1 MKELKVVSWRVI
13 NVDPIG
19 RAKENKEILLDKE
32 EYQYLFSFIKEKREE
47 NIINAEY
54 GCSHYLGLS
63 LEKELRDTYFSCV
76 AGLYVASIL
85 SNGDIFICPNV
96 ERRKEFIHGNIKH
109 DNFVEVWENKF
120 QLFRTDNRTKYDQCN
135 GCPNWK
141 YCLADLFHTFDFEK
155 KKTCFCIRELY
166 EVNYV

>member
-47 NIINAEY
+47 NIINVEY

-63 LEKELRDTYFSCV
+63 LEKELRDTYFLVLRDSM
-76 AGLYVASIL
+76 S
-85 SNGDIFICPNV
+85 
-96 ERRKEFIHGNIKH
+96 
-109 DNFVEVWENKF
+109 
-120 QLFRTDNRTKYDQCN
+120 
-135 GCPNWK
+135 
-141 YCLADLFHTFDFEK
+141 
-155 KKTCFCIRELY
+155 
-166 EVNYV
+166 

>member
-54 GCSHYLGLS
+54 GLS
-63 LEKELRDTYFSCV
+63 L
-76 AGLYVASIL
+76 
-85 SNGDIFICPNV
+85 
-96 ERRKEFIHGNIKH
+96 IHI
-109 DNFVEVWENKF
+109 
-120 QLFRTDNRTKYDQCN
+120 
-135 GCPNWK
+135 
-141 YCLADLFHTFDFEK
+141 
-155 KKTCFCIRELY
+155 
-166 EVNYV
+166 